1 MLFASLPASAAPN
14 PATHS
19 QGKRIMGLV
28 QAAVGSIG
36 GTLADQWKDFYTV
49 PDGLPPTAALFAAVP
64 RGTNA
69 GRGSNTRGSSNI
81 ITNGSRI
88 VVPEGYGLLLMQD
101 GAVTAFV
108 AEAGAYEWNSNDLQ
122 SQSIFSGGGLFDA
135 LVRQSWERFKF
146 GGQPGSQQAAFFV
159 SLKEL
164 PDNRFGT
171 QSEIYW
177 DDGYLNAQVGAIT
190 RGSYTLQIVDP
201 IRFVKSFVPASYLQP
216 GQVFDFTDLDNA
228 AASQLFNEV
237 VGSLAPA
244 FSLYTNDPAKGN
256 RITRIQQDAI
266 GFASSLSDAV
276 ERAYRWKTDRGL
288 VIVKTAIVSIEYD
301 AHTRE
306 LLKTVQRADALAG
319 TRGNANLQ
327 ASVAAGIQSA
337 GENAGVG
344 GIMGMGIAA
353 GSLGGLAG
361 LQQPAAPAVV
371 PAPQASPGAAAPAAD
386 DPMARLTRAKQM
398 LDAGLITQAD
408 YDAVKAKALGL

>member
-1 MLFASLPASAAPN
+1 
-14 PATHS
+14 
-19 QGKRIMGLV
+19 MGLI
-28 QAAVGSIG
+28 QAAAGAIG
-36 GTLADQWKDFYTV
+36 GSLADQWKDFYSV
-49 PDGLPPTAALFAAVP
+49 PDGLSATAALFAAVP

-69 GRGSNTRGSSNI
+69 GRGSNTRGSTNI
-81 ITNGSRI
+81 VTNGSRFI
-88 VVPEGYGLLLMQD
+88 VPEGYGLLLMQD
-101 GAVTAFV
+101 GAVTALV
-108 AEAGAYEWNSNDLQ
+108 AEAGAYEWNANDLQ
-122 SQSIFSGGGLFDA
+122 SKSIFSGGGLFDS

-146 GGQPGSQQAAFFV
+146 GGQPGAQQAAFFV

-201 IRFVKSFVPASYLQP
+201 IRFVKSFVPARYLQG

-237 VGSLAPA
+237 VSSLAPA
-244 FSLYTNDPAKGN
+244 FSLYTNDPGKAN
-256 RITRIQQDAI
+256 RITRIQQDSI
-266 GFASSLSDAV
+266 GFAQSLSAAV
-276 ERAYRWKTDRGL
+276 ERAYRWQSDRGL
-288 VIVKTAIVSIEYD
+288 LIVKTAIVSIEYD

-306 LLKTVQRADALAG
+306 LLKTVQRADALTGA
-319 TRGNANLQ
+319 RGNANLQ
-327 ASVAAGIQSA
+327 ASVAAGFQSA

-353 GSLGGLAG
+353 GGVGGLAG
-361 LQQPAAPAVV
+361 LQQPTAPAPVMAPPPAAPT
-371 PAPQASPGAAAPAAD
+371 PAAD
-386 DPMARLTRAKQM
+386 DPLVRLTRAKQM

>member
-1 MLFASLPASAAPN
+1 
-14 PATHS
+14 
-19 QGKRIMGLV
+19 MGLV
-28 QAAVGSIG
+28 QAAVGAIG
-36 GTLADQWKDFYTV
+36 GSLADQWKDFYTV
-49 PDGLPPTAALFAAVP
+49 PDGLPATAALFAAVP

-101 GAVTAFV
+101 GAITAFA
-108 AEAGAYEWNSNDLQ
+108 AEAGAYEWNSDDLQ
-122 SQSIFSGGGLFDA
+122 SKSIFSGGGLFES
-135 LVRQSWERFKF
+135 LVLQSWERFKF
-146 GGQPGSQQAAFFV
+146 GGMPGAQQAAFFV

-171 QSEIYW
+171 QSEVYW

-216 GQVFDFTDLDNA
+216 GRVFDFTDLDNA

-256 RITRIQQDAI
+256 RITRIQQDAL
-266 GFASSLSDAV
+266 GFAASLSEAV

-301 AHTRE
+301 ENTRE
-306 LLKTVQRADALAG
+306 LLKTVQRADALSGA
-319 TRGNANLQ
+319 RGNSNLQ
-327 ASVAAGIQSA
+327 ASVAQGMQSA
-337 GENAGVG
+337 GENSGAAGMMGIGMAGGMMG
-344 GIMGMGIAA
+344 GIG
-353 GSLGGLAG
+353 G
-361 LQQPAAPAVV
+361 LQQPVAP
-371 PAPQASPGAAAPAAD
+371 AAPAAE
-386 DPMARLTRAKQM
+386 DPIQKLKKAKDM
-398 LDAGLITQAD
+398 LDMGLITQQD
-408 YDAVKAKALGL
+408 YDALKAKTLGL